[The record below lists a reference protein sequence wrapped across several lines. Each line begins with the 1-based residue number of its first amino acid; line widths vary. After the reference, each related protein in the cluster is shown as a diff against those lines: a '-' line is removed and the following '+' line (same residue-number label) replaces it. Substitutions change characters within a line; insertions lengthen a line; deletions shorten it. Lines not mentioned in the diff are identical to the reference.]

1 MRWGFAWRS
10 ERAASAGGWGT
21 GSCHL
26 NSFSYLAKVD
36 RPMRVAFIIVHHH
49 SHAEKGLDPSFH
61 PNPPINLTEFLIKI
75 LYLSMIDDVLTDR
88 LITTPLL
95 VIIRF
100 VL

>member
-36 RPMRVAFIIVHHH
+36 RGVSGRSA
-49 SHAEKGLDPSFH
+49 KGLIGEIGQSRSASFH
-61 PNPPINLTEFLIKI
+61 TNPPINLTEFLIKI
-75 LYLSMIDDVLTDR
+75 LYLSMIILTDR

-95 VIIRF
+95 VIIPF

>member
-1 MRWGFAWRS
+1 MGDGELSFKY
-10 ERAASAGGWGT
+10 
-21 GSCHL
+21 
-26 NSFSYLAKVD
+26 FSYLAKVD

-75 LYLSMIDDVLTDR
+75 LYLSMIDDRPDGSTHH
-88 LITTPLL
+88 TPLL
-95 VIIRF
+95 VIIPF